1 MMSGKSA
8 GMEPVRE
15 TPEMRLLSLIP
26 LALLA
31 ACATPAQ
38 VTQSPAP
45 TPAAA
50 AVVSKPVGAKQEFA
64 SIDESNLAKAQ
75 AAGYKVVNENG
86 KTLYCRR
93 SLVTGTRLHYS
104 TECLTAEELAR
115 SNDATHEAVRPGPI
129 PNYSPPGG

>member
-1 MMSGKSA
+1 
-8 GMEPVRE
+8 
-15 TPEMRLLSLIP
+15 MRFMNLLP

-31 ACATPAQ
+31 ACATPAP
-38 VTQSPAP
+38 VTRSPAP
-45 TPAAA
+45 TPAPSAL
-50 AVVSKPVGAKQEFA
+50 VSKAPGASQEFA

-115 SNDATHEAVRPGPI
+115 ANDATRDAARPGPMA
-129 PNYSPPGG
+129 NYNGPGG